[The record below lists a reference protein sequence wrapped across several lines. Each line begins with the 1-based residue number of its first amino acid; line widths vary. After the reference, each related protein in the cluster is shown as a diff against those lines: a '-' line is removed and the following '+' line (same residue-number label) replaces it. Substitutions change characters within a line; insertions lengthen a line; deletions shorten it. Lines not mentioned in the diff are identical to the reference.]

1 MNESLSFW
9 ALISQASI
17 VVQLVMLVLV
27 VASIMSWSIII
38 RRFRYFTIANK
49 ETRRF
54 EDQFWSGAELPKL
67 YREPTHPSVASGS
80 ELIFRAGYEEY
91 TRLKQQSGAAA
102 DAVMEGAR
110 RAMRVALS
118 KEEDKLDLHLPF
130 LASVG
135 SVSPYIGLFGT
146 VWGIMTSFRSLA
158 NMQQATIAT
167 VAPGISEALVATAI
181 GLFAAIPAV
190 MAYNRFAARSDNLM
204 KRYENFLDEFSSILH
219 RQVHSKKANNHG

>member
-9 ALISQASI
+9 ALISHASI

-27 VASIMSWSIII
+27 LASVLSWSIII
-38 RRFRYFTIANK
+38 QRFRYFTVANK

-67 YREPTHPSVASGS
+67 YREPTHPASASGS

-118 KEEDKLDLHLPF
+118 KEEDKLDQHLPF

-167 VAPGISEALVATAI
+167 VAPGISEALIATAI

-204 KRYENFLDEFSSILH
+204 KKYENFMDEFSSILH
-219 RQVHSKKANNHG
+219 RQVHAKKG

>member
-1 MNESLSFW
+1 L
-9 ALISQASI
+9 
-17 VVQLVMLVLV
+17 
-27 VASIMSWSIII
+27 SWSIII

-219 RQVHSKKANNHG
+219 RQVHAKKG